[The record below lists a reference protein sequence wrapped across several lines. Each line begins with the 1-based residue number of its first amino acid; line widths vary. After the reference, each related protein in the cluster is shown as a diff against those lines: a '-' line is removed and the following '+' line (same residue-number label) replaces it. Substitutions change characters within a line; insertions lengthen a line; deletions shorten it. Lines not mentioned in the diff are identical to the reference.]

1 VLVIGRR
8 RRASYGRVAI
18 DQKAK
23 KSVGA
28 ISVILASNLRL
39 RNGDMFKVAPLKKTS
54 DEEQAE
60 GEASRSGD
68 LLLLKESQ
76 PPTLQSVTFAP
87 IEDSLRELEAGEG
100 GDELTDE
107 EIQSRFLQDY
117 TADMDKALVKKG
129 HVLRLMDAKGKKLE
143 FIISHASVKGGEEG
157 GGEDKDEPAGMFVIH
172 VLRVKCLLFSV
183 FI

>member
-18 DQKAK
+18 DKKQAK
-23 KSVGA
+23 KSVGT
-28 ISVILASNLRL
+28 ISAILASNLRL

-100 GDELTDE
+100 GDEMTDE

-117 TADMDKALVKKG
+117 TSSTDNINNKAFLKKG

-143 FIISHASVKGGEEG
+143 FIISHASVKGQGEE
-157 GGEDKDEPAGMFVIH
+157 GEDKDEPTGMY
-172 VLRVKCLLFSV
+172 
-183 FI
+183 